1 MKPSDSKNQS
11 VPASNG
17 SSASDRAILVFL
29 LITALLLRVIFLG
42 YSPLNHTES
51 ENALNAGVV
60 LDCFGKLSWFDGLWK
75 LWHTFLNNN
84 NPLMQAIIFNVP
96 LAAVFGLNEIG
107 IRLNAVIG
115 GFFSLLLVYFLIKRH
130 SDTATALLA
139 LALLAFNPFLIAFN
153 RFGHTDSLQTAFLL
167 AGLLSIDKF
176 NSSAKPKYGFLVL
189 SSFLFTIAF
198 LLKYNAAVMILLML
212 ILYHFFFGLKLKDI
226 ILTVSLIPLFAGML
240 FIDQIYKFMNSIFT
254 SAGYVRIS
262 AGSEM
267 GGFLQQKVK
276 GIISDTVFFANAHVR
291 YFEYTLFPLLTGV
304 LFWKKIENRLFR
316 FMIAFSGIYFIY
328 LIFQGRTFHRYLLIG
343 TLMATTIIAFPIKR
357 FSGRIHYYA
366 GIVFL
371 LLSVLWSF
379 YSHRTYI
386 SILYHHIPYNYI
398 VQRANEIRGNNRIL
412 LFGRNAETEFYFSPD
427 GKLIYDTRKDP
438 CLHDAVLV
446 DKYPTWTD
454 PIIKIQ
460 PLRANLLNPAISSSG
475 DILVITGKQ
484 MAGGEPVPRLN
495 TADGKIRRMYRHEL
509 ETVSKFY
516 NEYNIDNK
524 LQREYTLVEK
534 IFLTNGSKEL
544 DALILRKN

>member
-1 MKPSDSKNQS
+1 MNPLNPENQS
-11 VPASNG
+11 MSTSNY
-17 SSASDRAILVFL
+17 SSVSHKALLVFL
-29 LITALLLRVIFLG
+29 LITALLLRIIFLG

-51 ENALNAGVV
+51 ENALNTGVV
-60 LDCFGKLSWFDGLWK
+60 LDCFEKLSWVDGLWK

-96 LAAVFGLNEIG
+96 IAAVFGLNEIS

-130 SDTATALLA
+130 ADTATALFA
-139 LALLAFNPFLIAFN
+139 LALLTFNPFLIAFN
-153 RFGHTDSLQTAFLL
+153 RFGHTDSLQAAVLL

-212 ILYHFFFGLKLKDI
+212 ILYHFLFGLKLKDI
-226 ILTVSLIPLFAGML
+226 MLTIFLIPFFTGIL
-240 FIDQIYKFMNSIFT
+240 FIDQIYKFVNSIFT
-254 SAGYVRIS
+254 SAAYVKIS

-267 GGFLQQKVK
+267 GSFLQQKAK
-276 GIISDTVFFANAHVR
+276 GIAFDTVFFIKAHVR
-291 YFEYTLFPLLTGV
+291 YFEYTLFPLLAGI
-304 LFWKKIENRLFR
+304 LFWRKIENRLFR
-316 FMIAFSGIYFIY
+316 FLIAFSGIYFVY

-343 TLMATTIIAFPIKR
+343 TLMATTVLAFPIRR
-357 FSGRIHYYA
+357 FSGRMHYYG

-371 LLSVLWSF
+371 AFFVLWSF
-379 YSHRTYI
+379 YSHRTYV
-386 SILYHHIPYNYI
+386 SILHHHIPYSYI
-398 VQRANEIRGNNRIL
+398 VQRANEIRGSGRIL

-427 GKLIYDTRKDP
+427 GKLIYDTRNDP
-438 CLHDAVLV
+438 CLHDAILV

-454 PIIKIQ
+454 PIRKMQ
-460 PLRANLLNPAISSSG
+460 PLRANLMDPAISRSG
-475 DILVITGKQ
+475 DILVVTGKQ
-484 MAGGEPVPRLN
+484 MAGGEPVLRLN

-509 ETVSKFY
+509 ESVSKFY
-516 NEYNIDNK
+516 KEYNTDSK
-524 LQREYTLVEK
+524 LQQEYTLIEK

-544 DALILRKN
+544 AALILRKN

>member
-1 MKPSDSKNQS
+1 MSTSNCSS
-11 VPASNG
+11 VSHK
-17 SSASDRAILVFL
+17 AILVFL
-29 LITALLLRVIFLG
+29 LITALLLRIIFLG

-60 LDCFGKLSWFDGLWK
+60 LDCFGKLSWINGLWK

-96 LAAVFGLNEIG
+96 IAAVFGLNEIS

-115 GFFSLLLVYFLIKRH
+115 GFFSLLLVYCLIKRH
-130 SDTATALLA
+130 ADTATALFA
-139 LALLAFNPFLIAFN
+139 LALLTFNPFLIAFN
-153 RFGHTDSLQTAFLL
+153 RFGHIDSLQAAFLL

-226 ILTVSLIPLFAGML
+226 VLTILLIPIFTGIL
-240 FIDQIYKFMNSIFT
+240 FIDQIYKITKSIFLST
-254 SAGYVRIS
+254 DYVKMS
-262 AGSEM
+262 VGSEV
-267 GGFLQQKVK
+267 GSFLQQKAK
-276 GIISDTVFFANAHVR
+276 GIAYDTVFFVKAHVR
-291 YFEYTLFPLLTGV
+291 YFEYTLLPLFIGI
-304 LFWKKIENRLFR
+304 LFWRKIENRFFR
-316 FMIAFSGIYFIY
+316 FMIAFSGLYFIY

-343 TLMATTIIAFPIKR
+343 TLMATSILAFPIKR
-357 FSGRIHYYA
+357 FSVRMHYYA

-371 LLSVLWSF
+371 ALFVLWSF
-379 YSHRTYI
+379 YSHRTYV
-386 SILYHHIPYNYI
+386 SILYHHIPYSYI
-398 VQRANEIRGNNRIL
+398 VQRANEIRGDSRIL

-438 CLHDAVLV
+438 CLHDAILV
-446 DKYPTWTD
+446 DKYPTWTY
-454 PIIKIQ
+454 PILKVQ
-460 PLRANLLNPAISSSG
+460 PLYANLMDSALSRSS
-475 DILVITGKQ
+475 DIIVVTGKQ

-509 ETVSKFY
+509 ESVSKFY
-516 NEYNIDNK
+516 KEYNTDNK
-524 LQREYTLVEK
+524 LQQEYTLVEK

-544 DALILRKN
+544 AALILRKN

>member
-544 DALILRKN
+544 AALILRKN